1 MPTDHLPLADAGP
14 TVRDAMMLE
23 PRTTPAGTP
32 LAQARET
39 FANPHVH
46 LMLVVD
52 GDDRFVGTVTRDSL
66 PAAGDGAVEDHVDP
80 GAPRIA
86 PGAPVAEAVE
96 LLEATGTDRLPVVG
110 DDGTLL
116 GLVCW
121 SPANRHFC
129 VDPGR
134 VTR

>member
-1 MPTDHLPLADAGP
+1 
-14 TVRDAMMLE
+14 MMLE

-32 LAQARET
+32 LAQAREA

-46 LMLVVD
+46 LILVVD
-52 GDDRFVGTVTRDSL
+52 GEGRFAGTLTRDSL
-66 PAAGDGAVEDHVDP
+66 PAEGDGAVEDHVDP
-80 GAPRIA
+80 SAPRIGPA
-86 PGAPVAEAVE
+86 APVSEAVE

-110 DDGTLL
+110 DDGVLL

-121 SPANRHFC
+121 SPRNQHFC

-134 VTR
+134 VAR